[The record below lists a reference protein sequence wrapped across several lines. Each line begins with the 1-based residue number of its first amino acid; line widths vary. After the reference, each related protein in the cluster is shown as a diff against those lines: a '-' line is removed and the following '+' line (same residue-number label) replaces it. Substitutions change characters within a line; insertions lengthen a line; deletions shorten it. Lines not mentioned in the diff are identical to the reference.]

1 MKELIYLDN
10 NATTPMDPRVLE
22 AMMPFLKNQYANAA
36 SNHGFGVEANQAVK
50 QARADIAQLIGS
62 DDNEIIFTS
71 GATEAVNLAIKGV
84 AEKYQDKGKH
94 IITVTTE
101 HPAVLDSCS
110 YLERQGFEVTYLS
123 VEPSGIIDLHQLKSE
138 IRQDTI
144 LVSVMMVN
152 NETGIIQPIER
163 IAQIA
168 HEAGAFFM
176 TDATQAIGKTPVN
189 VRTMDIDLMAFS
201 GHKFYGPK
209 GVGALFVRSKRP
221 FKVKLEA
228 LVHGGGHERTMRSG
242 TLNVP
247 GIVGLG
253 KAATLSMAQMN
264 SDCERISM
272 LRNRLEEELL
282 KIPDSQ
288 INGIR
293 EHRLYNVSNV
303 RLKNADADAVM
314 AGLKNIA
321 MSNGS
326 ACSSTKV
333 EPSHVLMAMGLST
346 QDAYSSLRISLGRF
360 STEQDIEGLLRQL
373 VPLIEELR
381 AMTH

>member
-1 MKELIYLDN
+1 
-10 NATTPMDPRVLE
+10 MDPRVLE

-50 QARADIAQLIGS
+50 QARANIAQLIGS

-71 GATEAVNLAIKGV
+71 GATEAINLAIKGV

-94 IITVTTE
+94 IITFTTE

-110 YLERQGFEVTYLS
+110 HLEKQGFEVTYLS
-123 VEPSGIIDLHQLKSE
+123 VEPSGLIDLHQLKSE
-138 IRQDTI
+138 IRKDTI

-152 NETGIIQPIER
+152 NETGVIQPIEQ

-189 VRTMDIDLMAFS
+189 VRAMDIDLMAFS

-209 GVGALFVRSKRP
+209 GVGALFVRNKRP

-228 LVHGGGHERTMRSG
+228 LVHGGGHERAMRSG

-264 SDCERISM
+264 SDSERITL

-288 INGIR
+288 INGSR
-293 EHRLYNVSNV
+293 VHRLYNVSNI
-303 RLKNADADAVM
+303 RFKNADADAIM
-314 AGLKNIA
+314 AGVKNIA

-373 VPLIEELR
+373 LPLIEELR